1 VLSSDRDHLEEVLV
15 LSARLVK
22 VIEEHAEELT
32 RGVLTDVAA
41 NARTPHYHDLPADE
55 LHRRVYD
62 VYHDLGRWLSD
73 KTEGQVETTF
83 GGLGRTRY
91 REGVPLSEVVYAL
104 ILGKD
109 HLREYIRAVGLVDSA
124 VELYLEEELHLM
136 IGHFYDK
143 AIYHTVKGYEAEEH
157 SRAATSRP
165 RTA

>member
-1 VLSSDRDHLEEVLV
+1 M

-32 RGVLTDVAA
+32 RGVLTDLSA
-41 NARTPHYHDLPADE
+41 NARTPHYHNLPADE

-62 VYHDLGRWLSD
+62 VYHNLGRWLSD
-73 KTEGQVETTF
+73 KTEEHVEATY
-83 GGLGRTRY
+83 GGLGRTRAV
-91 REGVPLSEVVYAL
+91 EGVPLSEVVYAL
-104 ILGKD
+104 VLIKE

-124 VELYLEEELHLM
+124 VELYLEEELHLL
-136 IGHFYDK
+136 IGHFFDK

-157 SRAATSRP
+157 SSAASSRP